1 MSRIALKIRKLLK
14 ILVRPGLAKALLHS
28 GVAGGV
34 EHTVVLSQIEGC
46 HTVVDIGAN
55 RGQFALAV
63 REILPDTNIFSF
75 EPLPEPAAIFA
86 RVFADDSRARLF
98 QSAIGT
104 EAGESIIHVS
114 GRDDSSS
121 LLPITSRQNQ
131 LFPGTGETGTMTITV
146 GRLSHYL
153 SETDI
158 PGPALLK
165 LDVQGYELQA
175 LKGCEELLHC
185 FEWVY
190 AECSFVELYEG
201 QALAP
206 EVIDWLREHGFNLV
220 GKYNVCKDKSGQEI
234 QADILFRRAA

>member
-1 MSRIALKIRKLLK
+1 MLLRKIFKLFRIVFVHSWQFALFK
-14 ILVRPGLAKALLHS
+14 H
-28 GVAGGV
+28 GVAAGI
-34 EHTVVLSQIEGC
+34 EHKAVLC
-46 HTVVDIGAN
+46 HINKCLSFVDIGAN

-63 REILPDTNIFSF
+63 RQYHPCAIIFSF
-75 EPLPEPAAIFA
+75 EPLPDPAGTFARIFA
-86 RVFADDSRARLF
+86 NDSRTRLF

-165 LDVQGYELQA
+165 LDVQGYELNA

-206 EVIDWLREHGFNLV
+206 EVIDWLREHGFNLA

>member
-1 MSRIALKIRKLLK
+1 MLGKAGKLIRLLVVPDWRRV
-14 ILVRPGLAKALLHS
+14 LFDYR
-28 GVAGGV
+28 VAAGV
-34 EHTVVLSQIEGC
+34 EHAVVLRQLDGC
-46 HTVVDIGAN
+46 RSVVDIGAN

-63 REILPDTNIFSF
+63 RQSLPDATIFSF
-75 EPLPEPAAIFA
+75 EPLPEPSAIFA

-104 EAGESIIHVS
+104 ETGESIIHVS

-131 LFPGTGETGTMTITV
+131 LFPGTGETGTMAITV

-175 LKGCEELLHC
+175 LKGCEDLLHC

-201 QALAP
+201 QALAL
-206 EVIDWLREHGFNLV
+206 EVINWLQEHGFNQA
-220 GKYNVCKDKSGQEI
+220 GKNNVCKDKSGQEI